1 MLRRLAPLD
10 ALEEGSNSHK
20 GESRMSIEDNKA
32 LVRRWIEALNQK
44 NLAAFDGLCAPD
56 FVHHSPSMTV
66 QGLEAYKQA
75 ISGEFTAF
83 PDMRFTI
90 EDMLAEGD
98 TIAVRLTGHGTHQGN
113 LQGIPPTG
121 KQATIPGMTI
131 YRIAGGKLAEQWESL
146 DDLGLLQQLGVIPA
160 MGQAG

>member
-1 MLRRLAPLD
+1 M
-10 ALEEGSNSHK
+10 
-20 GESRMSIEDNKA
+20 SREDNKA
-32 LVRRWIEALNQK
+32 LVRRWIEALNKQ
-44 NLAAFDGLCAPD
+44 NLAAFDELCAPD
-56 FVHHSPSMTV
+56 FVHHSPSITV

-90 EDMLAEGD
+90 EDILAEGD
-98 TIAVRLTGHGTHQGN
+98 AVAVRLTGHGTHQGN

-131 YRIAGGKLAEQWESL
+131 YRIADGKLAEQWESL

-160 MGQAG
+160 MG

>member
-1 MLRRLAPLD
+1 
-10 ALEEGSNSHK
+10 
-20 GESRMSIEDNKA
+20 MSIEDNKA

-44 NLAAFDGLCAPD
+44 NLAAFDELCAPD
-56 FVHHSPSMTV
+56 FVHHSPSTTV
-66 QGLEAYKQA
+66 QGLETYKQA

-90 EDMLAEGD
+90 EDILAEGD
-98 TIAVRLTGHGTHQGN
+98 TVAVRLTGHGTHQGN

-131 YRIAGGKLAEQWESL
+131 YRIADGKLVEQWESL

-160 MGQAG
+160 MG